1 MRKAIVHTL
10 LFILTVSVAFSP
22 GTAWSGDSEDT
33 DLLTPDALQ
42 VPIDVLPGRCPN
54 VIWIRQHAPSAVPQ
68 SACLGPARPMVAV
81 AILGTSYYSVKDV
94 NPATV
99 RLEGIAPSSFR
110 LRDVARPPLTQ
121 EWPCECTRRTGDGF
135 TDLVLQ
141 FDLGAL
147 AAALDPINNN
157 DWRTLT
163 LTGLMSDG
171 TQIAGSDCANFG
183 VLPPQEDGPQAAGAE
198 PREFSLGA
206 NYPNPF
212 NAGTVITYS
221 VANDGPVSL
230 AVYDVLG
237 RRVAT
242 LADGFQTAGRHG
254 VAWNGSDDGGQPV
267 ASGMYFYRLT
277 AGASSQTRKMV
288 LLK

>member
-10 LFILTVSVAFSP
+10 LFILTVTVAFSP
-22 GTAWSGDSEDT
+22 GTAWSGDSEDI
-33 DLLTPDALQ
+33 DLLTPDAVQ
-42 VPIDVLPGRCPN
+42 VRIDVLPGRCPN
-54 VIWIRQHAPSAVPQ
+54 VIWIRQHVSSAAPQ
-68 SACLGPARPMVAV
+68 SACVGPARSMVAV
-81 AILGTSYYSVKDV
+81 AILGTSDYSVEDV
-94 NPATV
+94 NAATV
-99 RLEGIAPSSFR
+99 RLEGIAPSGSC

-157 DWRTLT
+157 DWRTLK

-171 TQIAGSDCANFG
+171 TKIAGSDCANFG
-183 VLPPQEDGPQAAGAE
+183 VVPPPHDDPRAADAE
-198 PREFSLGA
+198 PGEFSLGA
-206 NYPNPF
+206 NSPNPF

-221 VANDGPVSL
+221 VANDGPISL
-230 AVYDVLG
+230 AVYDILG

-242 LADGFQTAGRHG
+242 LVDELQTAGQHG
-254 VAWNGSDDGGQPV
+254 VAWNGSDDRGQPV

-277 AGASSQTRKMV
+277 AGAASQTRKMI